1 VAPIL
6 NIVQNIGG
14 DKIKL
19 IGLVPDDVNSYTFE
33 LIFSD
38 IIKIR
43 SSNNSSEFLLNGF
56 LL

>member
-19 IGLVPDDVNSYTFE
+19 IGLVPDYVNSYTFE